1 MRVPQGQVMG
11 VGAENAP
18 VYASDA
24 YRAGQEVPYLGGLRT
39 APPPRPGAGTH
50 ALSYFSKLLVTP
62 P

>member
-1 MRVPQGQVMG
+1 MG